1 MNAQAILNQIEADA
15 RDTAQK
21 TLADAQTKADEMR
34 TTSREKIEGMHKALL
49 SQAQTEGDALE
60 QRMLRMAE
68 LEERKELLAKKT
80 RADGEAF
87 EMAGKK
93 LSAASNTDK
102 RVFFLRQLLAF
113 ATGGETLEIGGE
125 NAGWFDDHFLS
136 DANAALLKAG
146 KTERLTL
153 APEKRPGYEGFLLI
167 AGGAEMRCT
176 FDALLEEARTELERQ
191 AAEDLFGT
199 L

>member
-15 RDTAQK
+15 RETALK
-21 TLADAQTKADEMR
+21 TLADAQTKAEEMKK
-34 TTSREKIEGMHKALL
+34 TSREKIEGMHKALL

-68 LEERKELLAKKT
+68 LEERKELLAKK
-80 RADGEAF
+80 RALMDEAF

-113 ATGGETLEIGGE
+113 ATGGETLEIGGK

-146 KTERLTL
+146 KPAGLTL
-153 APEKRPGYEGFLLI
+153 APEKRAGCEGFLLI
-167 AGGAEMRCT
+167 TGGAEICCT
-176 FDALLEEARTELERQ
+176 FSALLEDARANMEQ
-191 AAEDLFGT
+191 AVATDLFGKP
-199 L
+199 